1 MSVGRPWAGGKAL
14 THSGSNTMWYLV
26 LWLAPERN
34 FAVAVATNVAGPD
47 AEKGCDTVAAAMVG
61 KCLGQ

>member
-1 MSVGRPWAGGKAL
+1 
-14 THSGSNTMWYLV
+14 MWYLV

-61 KCLGQ
+61 KWLGQ